1 MASPSSLSI
10 SLRRRRLYSCRLA
23 SPCGRRTSTPWR
35 SCQYNDI
42 DSSKLIYVEIRGR
55 MFDVTTDNYFY
66 GLGGSYSMFAGKDS
80 SRTLAKMSKN
90 DVDVVPSL
98 QGLAE

>member
-1 MASPSSLSI
+1 
-10 SLRRRRLYSCRLA
+10 
-23 SPCGRRTSTPWR
+23 
-35 SCQYNDI
+35 
-42 DSSKLIYVEIRGR
+42 

-98 QGLAE
+98 QGLAEKELGFLAD